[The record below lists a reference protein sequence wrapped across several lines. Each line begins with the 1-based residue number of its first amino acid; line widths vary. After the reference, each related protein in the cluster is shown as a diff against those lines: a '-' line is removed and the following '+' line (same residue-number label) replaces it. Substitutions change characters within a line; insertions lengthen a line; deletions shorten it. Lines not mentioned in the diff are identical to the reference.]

1 MAKKSSSQASKTT
14 PTTIGARKCPSK
26 PDATGEDG
34 TLYYVTWR
42 TDKVPLLMRE
52 LSAQHGNAGW
62 HAMESMDRHGAWI
75 HGYEA
80 WHMGVHL
87 VILHVDIGRDVD
99 IGG

>member
-1 MAKKSSSQASKTT
+1 MAEKSSSQASKTT
-14 PTTIGARKCPSK
+14 STTIGARKYLSK

-42 TDKVPLLMRE
+42 TDDVPRMMRE

-62 HAMESMDRHGAWI
+62 HAMESMDRHGAMI
-75 HGYEA
+75 YAYEA
-80 WHMGVHL
+80 WHISVHL